1 MQQQLGQAVTF
12 FSKLRG
18 LPVEQLPWS
27 VRAKASRSLLLG
39 FARFPLFSFFFLR
52 RFAELSRPN
61 PQRRGGKK
69 YLRKMKKKKLAS
81 ELFSPQNGGFL
92 FWFHPQ
98 EERKKLLQR

>member
-1 MQQQLGQAVTF
+1 LHAAAAAAWASCHF

-61 PQRRGGKK
+61 PQRRGGKNISA
-69 YLRKMKKKKLAS
+69 R
-81 ELFSPQNGGFL
+81 
-92 FWFHPQ
+92 
-98 EERKKLLQR
+98 